1 MVYINGIGSVSIQEH
16 NKPELPDWGKDN
28 YLRCSEPDFSKY
40 ISPILSRRMSKIIK
54 RSIVASKICLE
65 DANIEM
71 PDAIISGT
79 GLGCIEET
87 EKFLLSMIEQQEVL
101 LQPTHFIQSTHN
113 TISSQIAMN
122 LKCNGY
128 NSTYSHLG
136 SSFESA
142 LLDAFLQIELKQI
155 NNALVG
161 GFDEMT
167 PDYKNMLAKI
177 GYLKKDPFSFEDMK
191 NACSSGSVIG
201 EGSNCVFISA
211 EKTNQSYASIMDVK
225 IFHTPENNTK
235 TVDQILL
242 FLDKN
247 NVDVSEIDAV
257 MLGLNGDVNNDF
269 IYENV
274 YVDDLF
280 KPTPFI
286 YKHLCGEYFTSS
298 AFGLVKMV
306 QLIKNNRFSNHFY
319 RKYHATNPLRKVLFH
334 NHYHNKTHSLIL
346 LGKC

>member
-1 MVYINGIGSVSIQEH
+1 MVFINGIGSVSIQGKE
-16 NKPELPDWGKDN
+16 KPELPDWGEDN
-28 YLRCSEPDFSKY
+28 YLRCSEPDFSKF
-40 ISPILSRRMSKIIK
+40 ISPVLSRRMSKIIK

-65 DANIEM
+65 DAGVEM

-87 EKFLLSMIEQQEVL
+87 EKFLLSMIEQQEKL

-113 TISSQIAMN
+113 TISSQIAMF

-136 SSFESA
+136 TSFESA
-142 LLDAFLQIELKQI
+142 LIDAFLQIKLKQI

-167 PDYKNMLAKI
+167 PDYKNMLSKI
-177 GYLKKDPFSFEDMK
+177 GFLKKSPFLIKEMRNNS
-191 NACSSGSVIG
+191 SSGSVIG
-201 EGSNCVFISA
+201 EGSNCVLISS
-211 EKTNQSYASIMDVK
+211 EKTEHSYASILDVK
-225 IFHTPENNTK
+225 IFHTPENYSK
-235 TVDQILL
+235 TSDQIFS

-247 NVDVSEIDAV
+247 NVDISEIDAV
-257 MLGLNGDVNNDF
+257 MLGINGDINNDF
-269 IYENV
+269 VYENV
-274 YVDDLF
+274 YIGNLS
-280 KPTPFI
+280 KPTQLI

-298 AFGLVKMV
+298 AFGLVMMA

-319 RKYHATNPLRKVLFH
+319 RKYHATNPLKKVLFH